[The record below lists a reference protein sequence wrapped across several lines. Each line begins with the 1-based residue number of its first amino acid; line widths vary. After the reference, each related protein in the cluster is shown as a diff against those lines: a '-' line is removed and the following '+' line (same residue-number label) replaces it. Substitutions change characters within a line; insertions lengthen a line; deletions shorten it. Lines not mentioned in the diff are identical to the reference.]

1 MWPRARLSACK
12 VALSQTPCTTASA
25 STTAAETAGLPPF
38 LIANIPA
45 DCNVRGFFFFSF
57 TFFFLNSWTTAC
69 LLFLSLF
76 LSFGA
81 SCFPFPRPRPFPACL
96 LACLPPLLWRS
107 SAVVAVFHTF
117 NLLSFVQVPPC
128 AAPVDFI
135 HDLLFLSAVFWC
147 GIYSASHSLGVSTC
161 GIFSFFFSFFL
172 IRLLI
177 S

>member
-45 DCNVRGFFFFSF
+45 DCNVREYFFFSF
-57 TFFFLNSWTTAC
+57 TFFSQLLDDC
-69 LLFLSLF
+69 LLFLSFF

-81 SCFPFPRPRPFPACL
+81 SCFSFPRPRPFPACL

-161 GIFSFFFSFFL
+161 GIFSFFFYFFL
-172 IRLLI
+172 ISLLI